1 MVRYIDQAL
10 QQGLYG
16 WQVTDCLVTM
26 TDCGYYVGDG
36 PAKPVGTT
44 ELTTAAHFRRL
55 TPMVVAKA
63 LERAGTTVCE
73 PMVRA
78 SIELPPGSVGSVLT
92 HLTSLR
98 GFIEHETSSGPL
110 MVIGARLPAA
120 QAQELRRRLPGLT
133 AGEGVM
139 ETDFAGYQP
148 VHGAP
153 PRHGRSGV

>member
-1 MVRYIDQAL
+1 
-10 QQGLYG
+10 
-16 WQVTDCLVTM
+16 
-26 TDCGYYVGDG
+26 YVGDG

-44 ELTTAAHFRRL
+44 ALTTAAHFRRL

-73 PMVRA
+73 PMVRV
-78 SIELPPGSVGSVLT
+78 SIELPAESVGSVLT
-92 HLTSLR
+92 HVTSLG
-98 GFIEHETSSGPL
+98 GFVEHETSRGPL

-120 QAQELRRRLPGLT
+120 EAQELRRRLPGLT

-153 PRHGRSGV
+153 PRQGRSSVYGAVTSGRAVSPGPGPQVAGT